1 MKTVDKMI
9 HDVANYFLTCMKDN
23 DFESFD
29 EMKDCYWWTSQD
41 IKNEVDAVLK
51 EGDWSIDEL
60 DGSDIF
66 DNNSNLICSYRS
78 FMSKVYKLI
87 K

>member
-1 MKTVDKMI
+1 
-9 HDVANYFLTCMKDN
+9 MKDN
-23 DFESFD
+23 DFESFN

-41 IKNEVDAVLK
+41 IKNEVEAVLK
-51 EGDWSIDEL
+51 DNDWSIDEI

-66 DNNSNLICSYRS
+66 DNNSNVVTTYRS
-78 FMSKVYKLI
+78 FMSKVYTII